1 MQQAIGFRLGR
12 LYITPGAIEALYL
25 NYTTGAEYLTRHL
38 SGDWGD
44 ICDEDKESNNQAL
57 ENGARILS
65 AYRLKNGTRIWIIT
79 EAANEEGERIATTL
93 LLPEEY

>member
-1 MQQAIGFRLGR
+1 MQQAIGFRLGK
-12 LYITPGAIEALYL
+12 LYITPGAIEALYH

-44 ICDEDKESNNQAL
+44 LSEEDKESNNQAL
-57 ENGARILS
+57 ESGARILS
-65 AYRLKNGTRIWIIT
+65 AYRLKDGTRIWIIT
-79 EAANEEGERIATTL
+79 EAVNEAGERIATTI

>member
-12 LYITPGAIEALYL
+12 LYITPGAIEALYH

-44 ICDEDKESNNQAL
+44 VSDEDKESNKQAL
-57 ENGARILS
+57 ETGARIMS
-65 AYRLKNGTRIWIIT
+65 AYSLKNGARIWIIT
-79 EAANEEGERIATTL
+79 EAANEKGERIATTM

>member
-1 MQQAIGFRLGR
+1 MQQAIGFRLGK
-12 LYITPGAIEALYL
+12 LYITPGALEALYH

-44 ICDEDKESNNQAL
+44 VSEEDKESNNQAL
-57 ENGARILS
+57 ESGARILS
-65 AYRLKNGTRIWIIT
+65 AYRLKNGARIWIIT
-79 EAANEEGERIATTL
+79 EAVNEQGERIATTM

>member
-12 LYITPGAIEALYL
+12 LYITPGAIEALYQ

-44 ICDEDKESNNQAL
+44 IGDEDKATNNQAL
-57 ENGARILS
+57 ESGARILS

-79 EAANEEGERIATTL
+79 EAANEQGERIATTI